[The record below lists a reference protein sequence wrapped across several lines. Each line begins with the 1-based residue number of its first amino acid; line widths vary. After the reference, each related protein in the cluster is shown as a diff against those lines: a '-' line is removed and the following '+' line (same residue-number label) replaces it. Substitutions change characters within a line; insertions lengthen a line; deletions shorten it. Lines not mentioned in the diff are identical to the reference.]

1 MLYRQEQ
8 LGRFHSQRDRVVLSR
23 IPERRSSS
31 MTMTSQPTGRAP
43 SSDEDKALALD
54 RLAKGMEIGMILCS
68 SSN

>member
-8 LGRFHSQRDRVVLSR
+8 LGRFHSQRDRGCSKSNTGKEELLD
-23 IPERRSSS
+23 E
-31 MTMTSQPTGRAP
+31 MTSQPTGRAP